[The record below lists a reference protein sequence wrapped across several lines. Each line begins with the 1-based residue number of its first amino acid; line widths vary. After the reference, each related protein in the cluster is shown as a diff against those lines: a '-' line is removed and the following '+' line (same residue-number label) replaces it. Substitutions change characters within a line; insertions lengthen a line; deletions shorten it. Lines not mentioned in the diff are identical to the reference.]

1 MTFKEFLA
9 SKNISESDFASKS
22 ATETAQLQNE
32 YNVQVQKEIN
42 EKLSKTASKAEL
54 EAIKNQLEAMPKTTA
69 ITKLQSDVS
78 EALEGLAQLKENTTP
93 GNENKTFRESIKEA
107 LLAQKDAISKMKDD
121 SGVKAKLTI
130 KAVGSMTFSSNVT
143 GSIGRTERE
152 SGFSAALR
160 RTPILLDI
168 MNTSTT
174 NAKTFEWVEKTG
186 HEGGVAMTA
195 EGAVAAQGDWDLEL
209 FSQSAKKDTLIV
221 TTSKEMLNDIDGMAK
236 DIEEEVYEQIR
247 LFTESQV
254 LDGDGTGNN
263 IVGLDANATAFV
275 AGTFANTV
283 AAANTMDAIRVAINQ
298 VELNNDYPTAVLM
311 HPSDATAME
320 LVKDATTKQYI
331 LPPFT
336 TAGGTNVKG
345 LPVRTSTVV
354 TQGEAYVGNFNRFK
368 VKVRENI
375 ELEMGYRG
383 AQGDW
388 EKGMVSFLG
397 EQRFF
402 AFIPAVHYGSI
413 VKIDLTVAK
422 ALLDPSV
429 ADS

>member
-1 MTFKEFLA
+1 MTFKEFLS
-9 SKNISESDFASKS
+9 SKNISEGDFASKS

-32 YNVQVQKEIN
+32 YNTQVQKEIN
-42 EKLSKTASKAEL
+42 EKLSKTASKTEL
-54 EAIKNQLEAMPKTTA
+54 EAIKTQLESMPKNDS
-69 ITKLQSDVS
+69 ITKLQGDVS
-78 EALEGLAQLKENTTP
+78 EALEGLAQLKENTTT
-93 GNENKTFRESIKEA
+93 GGENKTFRESIKEA
-107 LLAQKDAISKMKDD
+107 LIAQKDVISEMKDN
-121 SGVKAKLTI
+121 SGAKATI
-130 KAVGSMTFSSNVT
+130 TVKAVGSMTFSSNVT
-143 GSIGRTERE
+143 GNVGRTERE
-152 SGFSAALR
+152 SGFSSALR

-168 MNTSTT
+168 VNTSTT

-186 HEGGVAMTA
+186 YEGGVAMTA
-195 EGAVAAQGDWDLEL
+195 EGAVASQGDWDLEL

-236 DIEEEVYEQIR
+236 DIEEEIYEQIR

-254 LDGDGTGNN
+254 IDGDGTGNN

-283 AAANTMDAIRVAINQ
+283 VSANTMDAIRVAINQ
-298 VELNNDYPTAVLM
+298 VELNNDYPTGVLM

-320 LVKDATTKQYI
+320 LVKDATTSQYI

-383 AQGDW
+383 AQDDW
-388 EKGMVSFLG
+388 AKGMVSFLG

-422 ALLDPSV
+422 ALLDPNV